1 MHARTKLIAI
11 AATLSLVT
19 AACGATD
26 DSDAVGAG
34 PDDAASTATEA
45 AADDEP
51 TTSDDTDTSEDATE
65 DATADEATEF
75 DRTIEVEM
83 SEFAYSPADLTVQA
97 GETVRFVFT
106 NSGAAPHEA
115 ILGSMHVQEEHEAEM
130 AEGGMDAD
138 HDEGMDDDAHEGE
151 IPSISLE
158 AGESGEII
166 HTFTVAEELMLGC
179 HIPGHWDAGMQAA
192 VNVTA

>member
-1 MHARTKLIAI
+1 MYARTSLIAI
-11 AATLSLVT
+11 AATLSLIT
-19 AACGATD
+19 AACGTTD

-34 PDDAASTATEA
+34 TDDAAITATEA

-51 TTSDDTDTSEDATE
+51 TTSDDADTSEDS
-65 DATADEATEF
+65 TAGEAPQV

-83 SEFAYSPADLTVQA
+83 SEFAYSPSDLTVQA

-130 AEGGMDAD
+130 AEGGMADD
-138 HDEGMDDDAHEGE
+138 HDEGMEDDGHEGE
-151 IPSISLE
+151 IPSISLD

-166 HTFTVAEELMLGC
+166 HTFTAAEELMLGC
-179 HIPGHWDAGMQAA
+179 HIPGHWDAGMQAT